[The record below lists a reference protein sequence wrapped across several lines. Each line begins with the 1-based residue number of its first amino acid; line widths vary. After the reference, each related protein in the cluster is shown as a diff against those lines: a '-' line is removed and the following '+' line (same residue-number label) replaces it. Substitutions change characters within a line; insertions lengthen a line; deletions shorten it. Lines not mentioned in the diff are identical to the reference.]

1 MEKIIELTMDETKTI
16 IIKAN
21 GESFTI
27 NKDSRAINADD
38 IYKLLDYKRGD
49 KYIVKSF
56 NEKKLDVPVLD
67 FFTKL
72 FEEIVEYLNMLSDNG
87 VYTES
92 EKEEV
97 LNNQNNYTVPFDE
110 DVPF

>member
-1 MEKIIELTMDETKTI
+1 MEKTIELTMDESKTI
-16 IIKAN
+16 TVKVN
-21 GESFTI
+21 GETFTI
-27 NKDSRAINADD
+27 NKDSRAIKADE
-38 IYKLLDYKRGD
+38 IYILLDYKRGD
-49 KYIVKSF
+49 KYIVKSV
-56 NEKKLDVPVLD
+56 NEKKLDVPALD

-92 EKEEV
+92 EEEEV
-97 LNNQNNYTVPFDE
+97 LNNQNDYIPFDE